1 MMGTLQFN
9 KETNTYQLHN
19 GTNWNTLLFDTLNDT
34 TKKYK
39 FEVQTT
45 PKINSSQ
52 INKVIPFNF
61 HYNLN
66 IGITTPISGNRYTL
80 TQINYPRNDR
90 YLLDTNNQLNIGNNK
105 FILENPVD
113 NGINY
118 SAKLTNITS
127 LNNLYM
133 KITDLGSSSS
143 ETIHTSNYNSGNDL
157 STYINYSNN
166 GNKVFKIF
174 SNKISYSSGDTNIRI
189 KNKRKISSTEY
200 LAEIVYEN

>member
-90 YLLDTNNQLNIGNNK
+90 YLLDL
-105 FILENPVD
+105 
-113 NGINY
+113 Y
-118 SAKLTNITS
+118 S
-127 LNNLYM
+127 
-133 KITDLGSSSS
+133 
-143 ETIHTSNYNSGNDL
+143 
-157 STYINYSNN
+157 
-166 GNKVFKIF
+166 
-174 SNKISYSSGDTNIRI
+174 
-189 KNKRKISSTEY
+189 
-200 LAEIVYEN
+200 IV